1 MFTFLRANI
10 ASLLASGFDYL
21 VTIIAVEF
29 FSVNVVVA
37 GVLGTIGGGIIHFIM
52 GRHWVFQAGKAKVT
66 TQAKKYLLIWIGNLL
81 LNGTGMYV
89 FTNLGVNY
97 IVTKIATSV
106 LIGWGYN
113 YPLQRWYV
121 FKRDSYGKL
130 L

>member
-10 ASLLASGFDYL
+10 ASLLASGLDYL

-29 FSVNVVVA
+29 FSVNVVLA
-37 GVLGTIGGGIIHFIM
+37 GILGTICGGVIHFIV
-52 GRHWVFQAGKAKVT
+52 GRHWVFRAGQVQVT
-66 TQAKKYLLIWIGNLL
+66 IQAKRYLLIWIGNLL

-89 FTNLGVNY
+89 FTKLGVNY
-97 IVTKIATSV
+97 IVTKVVTSILV
-106 LIGWGYN
+106 GWAYN

-121 FKRDSYGKL
+121 FKQDRYGKL

>member
-1 MFTFLRANI
+1 MFTFLRANM

-29 FSVNVVVA
+29 FSVNVVLA
-37 GVLGTIGGGIIHFIM
+37 GILGTICGGVIHFIV
-52 GRHWVFQAGKAKVT
+52 GRHWVFSAGQVQVT
-66 TQAKKYLLIWIGNLL
+66 IQAKRYLLIWIGNLL

-89 FTNLGVNY
+89 FTKLGVNY
-97 IVTKIATSV
+97 LVTKVATSILV
-106 LIGWGYN
+106 GWAYN

-121 FKRDSYGKL
+121 FKPDRYAKL